1 MVTQAYFTNI
11 RSHITKELSSADSSI
26 YTAVAWFTDV
36 KLFNILC
43 DKAQQG
49 LDVQLIVV
57 DDFITR
63 GCKINYLDLEKY
75 GGKVYL
81 IDENKGALMH
91 NKFCVIDEKVT
102 ITGSYNWSIKASAN
116 HENITISSDNTD
128 LASSFIDEFRRI
140 KIQYHGND
148 PLKKFDAAIISIR
161 LTIIDNLIQLEEF
174 DQIQIHQNKISDH
187 ELTVDIIKIQSSLD
201 KLNYNDASLQIRDYL
216 IRIKAITEYKD
227 FDLDRIKWEIKY
239 LEVEIVALENEKV
252 SIEKIISDFVHSY
265 NLRFGDLLLEI
276 LKLKKYRLQEIG
288 NTEKAK
294 EYAKAEEN
302 YNNFKYQYQQSKEE
316 IKLELSEDEQKEL
329 KSKFR
334 KAAFLCHPDV
344 IANKFPDNPEILEKA
359 KNIMQELN
367 EAYNQNDLKKV
378 SEILNNL
385 ENGIF
390 DSSGTTSYNSKEKLL
405 ERLEYLKQ
413 KRSDITSQL
422 EQIRKD
428 KAYRD
433 IISIKDLDKFY
444 HEEQERLENELI
456 HIKNEQH

>member
-11 RSHITKELSSADSSI
+11 RSHITTELSSSKSSI
-26 YTAVAWFTDV
+26 YAAVAWFTDK

-43 DKAQQG
+43 EKAKEG
-49 LDVQLIVV
+49 LDVQLIIV

-63 GCKINYLDLEKY
+63 SCSIIYSDLEKA

-91 NKFCVIDEKVT
+91 NKFCIIDEKHT
-102 ITGSYNWSIKASAN
+102 ITGSYNWSIKASSN
-116 HENITISSDNTD
+116 HENITISSDNVD

-148 PLKKFDAAIISIR
+148 PLKKFDAEIISKR

-174 DQIQIHQNKISDH
+174 EQIQIHQNKISEH
-187 ELTVDIIKIQSSLD
+187 ELTVDIIKIQSSLEQ
-201 KLNYNDASLQIRDYL
+201 LNYNDASSQIRDYL

-227 FDLDRIKWEIKY
+227 FALDRIKWEIKY
-239 LEVEIVALENEKV
+239 LEIEIVALENEKAG
-252 SIEKIISDFVHSY
+252 IEKIISDFIHSY

-276 LKLKKYRLQEIG
+276 LKLKKYRLEEIG

-316 IKLELSEDEQKEL
+316 IKLELSDDEQKEL
-329 KSKFR
+329 KSKYR

-344 IANKFPDNPEILEKA
+344 IANKFPDNAEILEKA

-367 EAYNQNDLKKV
+367 ESYNQNDLKKV

-385 ENGIF
+385 EHGIF
-390 DSSGTTSYNSKEKLL
+390 DSSGSTSYNSKEKLL

-413 KRSDITSQL
+413 KCSDIVNQL

-433 IISIKDLDKFY
+433 IISIKDLDRFY
-444 HEEQERLENELI
+444 QEEQGRLENELK
-456 HIKNEQH
+456 HINNEQ